1 MVYEALVGLGIGR
14 LGHNASQSLSSVR
27 IVNIGHHLP
36 GEQGSYGAKLVTP
49 DPEVVNSHL

>member
-27 IVNIGHHLP
+27 IVNIGHPLP